1 MPFLD
6 PKKKC
11 YKVEDYELPL
21 RENVKGVEMKRLREL
36 QKQALL
42 TAKEDKYDPIKDLEF
57 EIEWFNEISKVA
69 FSKTFDELVEHMSEP
84 DAKQLLGEAFAFL
97 TKFGT
102 TERLLQ
108 FENALAEISEKSKKL
123 LGTTQNSSN

>member
-1 MPFLD
+1 
-6 PKKKC
+6 
-11 YKVEDYELPL
+11 
-21 RENVKGVEMKRLREL
+21 
-36 QKQALL
+36 
-42 TAKEDKYDPIKDLEF
+42 
-57 EIEWFNEISKVA
+57 VA
-69 FSKTFDELVEHMSEP
+69 FSKTYEDLIEDMSEP

-108 FENALAEISEKSKKL
+108 FESALAEMSEKSKKL